1 VSEDLVPPDSTKA
14 AYGFAGLSTLVS
26 AVDFEALEIESRAKE
41 APASDPTIRALR
53 FASFDK
59 ALFSGWRT
67 TLLRIAIML
76 AVPPAAAMCAW
87 LLTSV
92 MSGTSPS
99 NRADNAAP
107 DDCLHAAHVSASG
120 DAPPCG
126 KSPAGHPEK

>member
-1 VSEDLVPPDSTKA
+1 VSEDLVPRDSRKA
-14 AYGFAGLSTLVS
+14 ACGFAGLSALAS
-26 AVDFEALEIESRAKE
+26 PVDLEALEIESRAKE
-41 APASDPTIRALR
+41 APASDPHIRALR

-67 TLLRIAIML
+67 TLRRIAIML

-87 LLTSV
+87 LLASV

-107 DDCLHAAHVSASG
+107 DDCPDAGHVPASG

-126 KSPAGHPEK
+126 KIPGHPEK